1 MSPLRISFPVILTL
15 ALTAAL
21 HNYASAQAFKA
32 EIIGG
37 FNKSQVDGDETAGF
51 KKYGLN
57 TGLGVVLP
65 VYKNWSVSFE
75 TLYNQKGSRL
85 RKQFNDSLDGSYKL
99 VMNYAEV
106 PLMIQYTDRD
116 FMTVSAGA
124 SWGRLVQVEEWK
136 NGFRVDSVTL
146 LNGPFS
152 RNSFDVIG
160 DVRFRV
166 YQNFKINL
174 RYSYSLKKLA
184 TRTVRDSMSG
194 KMNERDF
201 YHNLWSVRLIYMLNE
216 SRKARRAPDATQQK

>member
-1 MSPLRISFPVILTL
+1 MKPSHISLFIVITL
-15 ALTAAL
+15 AFTAAL
-21 HNYASAQAFKA
+21 QNYASAQAFKA

-65 VYKNWSVSFE
+65 VYKNWSLSLE

-106 PLMIQYTDRD
+106 PFMIQYTDRD
-116 FMTVSAGA
+116 FMTFSAGV
-124 SWGRLVQVEEWK
+124 SWGRLVHVEEWK
-136 NGFRVDSVTL
+136 NGYRVDSVTL

-152 RNSFDVIG
+152 RDNFDAFG
-160 DVRFRV
+160 DVRFRI

-194 KMNERDF
+194 VMNERDF
-201 YHNLWSVRLIYMLNE
+201 YHNLWSLRLIYVLNE
-216 SRKARRAPDATQQK
+216 SRKSIRTPNATQPK